1 VGINTTSPG
10 PRLDVIGNARIG
22 QTSNNST
29 NAVLEVTSGGSG
41 NDAYVDFGY
50 WGTFDASIFRVGMFG
65 TAGNAF
71 KIQDTGGG
79 PAVDRIVSAGGSLT
93 FPTSNVG
100 INNTS
105 PQYRLDVN
113 GGTGGGLA
121 ASFGGQI
128 STSVF
133 AGIHFGYLETA
144 NTSYRKSALVFERTD
159 NHGQGANAS
168 GKIYML
174 LDNRS
179 SNTVNTLAA
188 SVMTWDTDASAT
200 LGSARVGI
208 GSNSPAYALDV
219 AGTIRATADVIAY
232 SDARVKENVK
242 TITNALDKVTSLRGV
257 SYTRI
262 DSKDKSRKIGVIAQ
276 EVLEVLPEVVIQ
288 DPDSGNYNVAY
299 GNMVGILIE
308 AIKEQQRQIDDLK
321 YLLQTQTK

>member
-1 VGINTTSPG
+1 MFTTSSKHI
-10 PRLDVIGNARIG
+10 VF
-22 QTSNNST
+22 QTPS
-29 NAVLEVTSGGSG
+29 TSG
-41 NDAYVDFGY
+41 
-50 WGTFDASIFRVGMFG
+50 
-65 TAGNAF
+65 
-71 KIQDTGGG
+71 
-79 PAVDRIVSAGGSLT
+79 
-93 FPTSNVG
+93 NVG
-100 INNTS
+100 IANST
-105 PQYRLDVN
+105 PQYPLDVYRAS
-113 GGTGGGLA
+113 GLA

>member
-1 VGINTTSPG
+1 
-10 PRLDVIGNARIG
+10 
-22 QTSNNST
+22 
-29 NAVLEVTSGGSG
+29 
-41 NDAYVDFGY
+41 
-50 WGTFDASIFRVGMFG
+50 
-65 TAGNAF
+65 
-71 KIQDTGGG
+71 
-79 PAVDRIVSAGGSLT
+79 
-93 FPTSNVG
+93 
-100 INNTS
+100 
-105 PQYRLDVN
+105 
-113 GGTGGGLA
+113 
-121 ASFGGQI
+121 
-128 STSVF
+128 
-133 AGIHFGYLETA
+133 
-144 NTSYRKSALVFERTD
+144 
-159 NHGQGANAS
+159 
-168 GKIYML
+168 ML